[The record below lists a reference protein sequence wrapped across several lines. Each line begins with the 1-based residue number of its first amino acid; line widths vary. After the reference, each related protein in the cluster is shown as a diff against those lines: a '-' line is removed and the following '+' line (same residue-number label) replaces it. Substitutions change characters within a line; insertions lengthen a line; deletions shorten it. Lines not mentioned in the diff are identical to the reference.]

1 MLTENDIVTFLSKY
15 LINEGYVIKQSRTTT
30 QTGIDLIAE
39 NNKEVLYVEAK
50 GETSSK
56 ETTNRFG
63 LSFNS
68 NQIKSHVSRAV
79 LTSMITLQEKPSG
92 PKSKVAIALPDNP
105 GHRDLILKILT
116 PLKSLSIR
124 VYLIS
129 EDGSVD
135 CLK

>member
-1 MLTENDIVTFLSKY
+1 MLTENDIVTLLAKH
-15 LINEGYVIKQSRTTT
+15 LINEGYAIKQSLTTT

-56 ETTNRFG
+56 EATNRFG
-63 LSFNS
+63 LSFSS

-92 PKSKVAIALPDNP
+92 PKIKVAIALPDNA
-105 GHRDLILKILT
+105 GHRNLILKILI
-116 PLKSLSIR
+116 PLKSLSIK
-124 VYLIS
+124 VFLIS
-129 EDGSVD
+129 ADGSVD
-135 CLK
+135 SL